1 MHELTGVGRIV
12 ALGASNL
19 TRGFPAVVTA
29 VREAWGPGIEVMAA
43 LGLGRSYGG
52 RSRVLARTLPSILE
66 CGLWRDLAALPP
78 ARTRGLVTDVGNDIL
93 YGASADEILA
103 WVEEA
108 LVRLRRFTDDIVI
121 TDLPMTS
128 IRNLSKA
135 RFLVFR
141 SILVPS
147 CRLSFQ
153 EVLES
158 AERVNAGLARLAATY
173 GARPSYLKP
182 EWYGIDPVHVRH
194 SLWRAA
200 WREILGLPSEATPS
214 PRWGLEGA
222 RLYAMRPERRWLFG
236 REQVT
241 PQVGVSLPSGG
252 RVWLY

>member
-1 MHELTGVGRIV
+1 LSRLV

-19 TRGFPAVVTA
+19 TRGFPTVVAA

-66 CGLWRDLAALPP
+66 CGLWRDLAARPP
-78 ARTRGLVTDVGNDIL
+78 ACTRGLVTDVGNDIL
-93 YGASADEILA
+93 YGASADQILA

-121 TDLPMTS
+121 TDLPMAS

-147 CRLSFQ
+147 CRLSFH
-153 EVLES
+153 EVLAS
-158 AERVNAGLARLAATY
+158 AERVSLGLGHLAASY
-173 GARPSYLKP
+173 CARFSHLKA
-182 EWYGIDPVHVRH
+182 EWYGIDPVHVRP
-194 SLWRAA
+194 SLGGHA
-200 WREILGLPSEATPS
+200 WREILGMPSHRGTRSHWDWES
-214 PRWGLEGA
+214 A
-222 RLYAMRPERRWLFG
+222 RLYLMRPDRRWLFG
-236 REQVT
+236 KEQIT
-241 PQVGVSLPSGG
+241 PQVGVPLRSGG